1 MTFQKAIGRIE
12 TIAEKEV
19 SRITRV
25 GIRGGRDIYAV
36 EFNDGS
42 ESDFYIDLNIGCVE
56 KVNLEV

>member
-19 SRITRV
+19 SKITRV
-25 GIRGGRDIYAV
+25 GIRGGRDIYAI